1 MKKRVIAVLAVL
13 IVSALVSGCLLSGTS
28 KQSSQQETRK
38 AGSGGK
44 VIKIASVL
52 NDQHPANASGTF
64 KFKEIVEAKTNGK
77 YEIQVYSG
85 NQLGDDVKATQ
96 NVRAGSIEMVLTSAA
111 PVTGMAPEFM
121 VFDLPFVLTNDK
133 AVDAIFDGPVG
144 KKLASSL
151 DSKGLHLLAYYE
163 NGFRQLTNSAKEVKA
178 PADLAGLKIRTME
191 NPIHLATWR
200 ALGANPTPMPFS
212 ELFTSM
218 QQKTIDGQENPIPT
232 IYLLKFYEV
241 QKYATLT
248 GHVYTPFILLIN
260 SQLWDSLPAEDRKIF
275 EEAALESSKLER
287 ASNRQMNRDQI
298 GELKKV
304 GMTITELS
312 PEQLKVFQDAVAPVY
327 AEFEGKIGKDLVEE
341 FRKTA
346 QSAK

>member
-1 MKKRVIAVLAVL
+1 LKKRMIAVLATL
-13 IVSALVSGCLLSGTS
+13 IISALVTGCFLSGTS
-28 KQSSQQETRK
+28 KQPAQQETKK
-38 AGSGGK
+38 AGTGGK

-52 NDQHPANASGTF
+52 NDQHPANANGTF
-64 KFKEIVEAKTNGK
+64 KFKEIVETKTKGK

-121 VFDLPFVLTNDK
+121 VFDLPFILTSDK

-144 KKLASSL
+144 KKLAGTL

-163 NGFRQLTNSAKEVKA
+163 NGFRQLTNSAKEVKS
-178 PADLAGLKIRTME
+178 PADLSGLKIRTME

-212 ELFTSM
+212 ELFTAM

-260 SQLWDSLPAEDRKIF
+260 SKLWESLPPEDRKIF
-275 EEAALESSKLER
+275 EEAAQESAKLER
-287 ASNRQMNRDQI
+287 AANRKMNSDQI

-312 PEQLKVFQDAVAPVY
+312 AEQLKAFQDAVAPVY
-327 AEFEGKIGKDLVEE
+327 KEFEGKIGKELVEE